1 MKLHNFFSHLHP
13 QKPPELLKDHKKLT
27 KKYLDRILQKVDLD
41 RVVESLGIRDKKL
54 AKKMII
60 DAVVMHDEGKRN
72 PNFQYYIMKN
82 RAFKDLATDSGDTK
96 HSYLSAK
103 IFFEKY
109 FNVIDSEIDDN
120 EFYKKFYF
128 LLGLCYVISKHHSK
142 LNEFEKFVDEFSDE
156 FDLKGVLQ
164 YQSVDKYF
172 GIEFYVVMKLIYSML
187 ISADY
192 YATLEYMIL
201 TPQNQDFA
209 GTPIIDFND
218 FEEKEKFY
226 EYNVIKNMDKFEGEL
241 NKIRREMFKKSEEK
255 LIQSLDNNIFYLNA
269 PTGAGKTLMSMNLA
283 LQFEPKKIFYVFPF
297 NTLVEQTA
305 GVFREIF
312 DDVVVVNSTTPIEFD
327 ESDMR
332 QYEIAYLNRAFYH
345 YPFILTTH
353 VNFFELLFGVGKEE
367 NFPLWQ
373 LAGSVVIL
381 DEIQSYNVDKW
392 WYMVEML
399 NVYSKIIGF
408 KLIIM
413 SATLPRLD
421 RLLNEERFVDLLGSG
436 YLKHP
441 VFKDRVKVDF
451 SLLDKDIEFEDI
463 EEIIF
468 QENRQ
473 KVLVEFIKK
482 DTAKEFYEYIK
493 DTEGYEVFLLTGD
506 DNKLYREKVIKR
518 CKSDGKILLV
528 STQVIEAGVDIDMDL
543 GLKDISLLES
553 EEQFIGRVN
562 RNAKKNSK
570 VYFFDMDKEADIYRG
585 DIRLGFSIKSY
596 KDVFLSKNYEKY
608 YMDVLD
614 ALKKEKEKIK
624 STKSEIEIF
633 KSKVTNLYFEWV
645 RKEMKLIDI
654 KTHTIFLPFSIDI
667 SEFDIEVKDEFLKG
681 DMLDGYKIWE
691 AYKEAN
697 EIENYAKRKVVLSKI
712 MSLMQFFTFNVY
724 SYLNIKIYN
733 DLIGGI
739 YLIKDYEEFVD
750 DELKFDRKAFSEYQ
764 DGIFL

>member
-1 MKLHNFFSHLHP
+1 MKPHNLLSHIHP

-27 KKYLDRILQKVDLD
+27 QKYLDKILQKVDLD
-41 RVVESLGIRDKKL
+41 RVIDSLGIEDKELVKQ
-54 AKKMII
+54 MII

-72 PNFQYYIMKN
+72 PNFQYYVMKN
-82 RAFKDLATDSGDTK
+82 EAFKDLATDKGDTK

-109 FNVIDSEIDDN
+109 FDEVEKEVDDN

-142 LNEFEKFVDEFSDE
+142 LGEFEKFVDDFSDE
-156 FDLKGVLQ
+156 FDLKGILQ
-164 YQSVDKYF
+164 YQSVDIYF
-172 GIEFYVVMKLIYSML
+172 GIEFYVVIKLIYSML

-192 YATLEYMIL
+192 YATLEYIADIEVD
-201 TPQNQDFA
+201 DF
-209 GTPIIDFND
+209 GEFR
-218 FEEKEKFY
+218 EKEKFY
-226 EYNVIKNMDKFEGEL
+226 EYEVIKNMNKFEGEL
-241 NKIRREMFKKSEEK
+241 NKIRREMYKKSEEK
-255 LIQSLDNNIFYLNA
+255 LLQNLDNNIFYLNA

-283 LQFEPKKIFYVFPF
+283 LRFEPKKIFYVFPF

-305 GVFREIF
+305 GVFRKIF
-312 DDVVVVNSTTPIEFD
+312 DDVVVINSTTPIEFD
-327 ESDMR
+327 ESDMK
-332 QYEIAYLNRAFYH
+332 QYEIVYLNRAFYH

-373 LAGSVVIL
+373 LADSVVIL

-421 RLLNEERFVDLLGSG
+421 RLLNEDKFVDLLGSG

-441 VFKDRVKVDF
+441 VFKDRVEVDF
-451 SLLDKDIEFEDI
+451 SLLDKEIDFEDI
-463 EEIIF
+463 EEVILN
-468 QENRQ
+468 ENKQ

-482 DTAKEFYEYIK
+482 DRAKEFYEYMK
-493 DTEGYEVFLLTGD
+493 DTDGYEVYLLTGD

-518 CKSDGKILLV
+518 CKSEARILLI

-570 VYFFDMDKEADIYRG
+570 VYFFDIDKEADIYRG

-596 KDVFLSKNYEKY
+596 KEVFLNKDYEKY
-608 YMDVLD
+608 YVDVLD

-633 KSKVTNLYFEWV
+633 KSKVTNLDFEWV
-645 RKEMKLIDI
+645 RKEMKLISI

-667 SEFDIEVKDEFLKG
+667 SEFDIEVKDDFLTDG
-681 DMLDGYKIWE
+681 MLDGCKVWE

-697 EIENYAKRKVVLSKI
+697 EIENYAKRKIVLSQV

-724 SYLNIKIYN
+724 SYVDIKKYN
-733 DLIGGI
+733 DLVGGI

-750 DELKFDRKAFSEYQ
+750 DELKFDRKAFGEYQ
-764 DGIFL
+764 EGIFL

>member
-1 MKLHNFFSHLHP
+1 MIFSHIHP
-13 QKPPELLKDHKKLT
+13 QKPPELLEDHKKLT
-27 KKYLDRILQKVDLD
+27 KKYLDKILQKVDLD
-41 RVVESLGIRDKKL
+41 RVVDSLGIKDKELIKQ
-54 AKKMII
+54 MII

-82 RAFKDLATDSGDTK
+82 DAFKDLAIDKGDTK

-109 FNVIDSEIDDN
+109 FDVIDNESDDN

-142 LNEFEKFVDEFSDE
+142 LGEFEKFVDDFSDE
-156 FDLKGVLQ
+156 FDLKGILQ

-192 YATLEYMIL
+192 YATLQYMADIEVD
-201 TPQNQDFA
+201 DF
-209 GTPIIDFND
+209 GEFR
-218 FEEKEKFY
+218 EKEKFY
-226 EYNVIKNMDKFEGEL
+226 EYDVIKNMDKFDGEI
-241 NKIRREMFKKSEEK
+241 NKTRREMFRKSEEK
-255 LIQSLDNNIFYLNA
+255 LLQSLDKNIFYLNA

-283 LQFEPKKIFYVFPF
+283 LRFDPKKIFYVFPF

-305 GVFREIF
+305 GVFRKIF
-312 DDVVVVNSTTPIEFD
+312 DDVVVINSTTPIEFD

-345 YPFILTTH
+345 YPFIFTTH

-421 RLLNEERFVDLLGSG
+421 RLLNEDRFVDLLGSE
-436 YLKHP
+436 YLKYP

-451 SLLDKDIEFEDI
+451 SMLGEEIEFEDI
-463 EEIIF
+463 EEVILK
-468 QENRQ
+468 ENKQ

-482 DTAKEFYEYIK
+482 DRAKEFYEYMK
-493 DTEGYEVFLLTGD
+493 DSDYEVYLLTGD
-506 DNKLYREKVIKR
+506 DNKLYRKKVIKR
-518 CKSDGKILLV
+518 CKSDAKILLI

-596 KDVFLSKNYEKY
+596 KDVFLSKDYEKY
-608 YMDVLD
+608 YIDVLE
-614 ALKKEKEKIK
+614 AIKKEKEKIK

-633 KSKVTNLYFEWV
+633 KNKVTNLDFEWV
-645 RKEMKLIDI
+645 RKEMKLISI
-654 KTHTIFLPFSIDI
+654 KTHTIFLPFSIDMN
-667 SEFDIEVKDEFLKG
+667 EFDIEVKDEFLTDG
-681 DMLDGYKIWE
+681 MLDGCKVWE

-697 EIENYAKRKVVLSKI
+697 EIENYVKRKIVLSQV

-724 SYLNIKIYN
+724 SYVDIKKYN
-733 DLIGGI
+733 DLVGGI

-764 DGIFL
+764 EGIFL

>member
-1 MKLHNFFSHLHP
+1 MLINYNILSHLHP
-13 QKPPELLKDHKKLT
+13 KKPPEFLEDHRKLT
-27 KKYLDRILQKVDLD
+27 KKYLDKIFQKVNLD
-41 RVVESLGIRDKKL
+41 RVVDSLGIRDKELVKQ
-54 AKKMII
+54 MII

-82 RAFKDLATDSGDTK
+82 KAFKDLATDKGDTK

-109 FNVIDSEIDDN
+109 FDEVDKEADDN

-128 LLGLCYVISKHHSK
+128 LLGLCCVISKHHSK
-142 LNEFEKFVDEFSDE
+142 LGEFGKFIDEFSKIFE
-156 FDLKGVLQ
+156 LKGFLQ

-172 GIEFYVVMKLIYSML
+172 GIEFYVVMKLIFSML

-192 YATLEYMIL
+192 YATLEYMADIEID
-201 TPQNQDFA
+201 DF
-209 GTPIIDFND
+209 GEFR
-218 FEEKEKFY
+218 EKEKFY
-226 EYNVIKNMDKFEGEL
+226 EYEVIKNMDKFEGEL
-241 NKIRREMFKKSEEK
+241 NTIRREMFRKSEEK
-255 LIQSLDNNIFYLNA
+255 LLQNLDKHIFYLNA

-283 LQFEPKKIFYVFPF
+283 LKFEPKKIFYVFPF

-305 GVFREIF
+305 EVFIKIF
-312 DDVVVVNSTTPIEFD
+312 DDVVVINSTTPIEFD
-327 ESDMR
+327 ESDLR

-345 YPFILTTH
+345 YPFVLTTH

-373 LAGSVVIL
+373 LSGSVVIL

-441 VFKDRVKVDF
+441 VFKDRVEVDF
-451 SLLDKDIEFEDI
+451 SMFDKDVGFEDI
-463 EEIIF
+463 EEVIF
-468 QENRQ
+468 KENRQ

-482 DTAKEFYEYIK
+482 ERAKEFYEYIK
-493 DTEGYEVFLLTGD
+493 DLNYEVYLLTGD
-506 DNKLYREKVIKR
+506 DNKFYREKVIKR
-518 CKSDGKILLV
+518 CKSDKKVLLI

-562 RNAKKNSK
+562 RNGKKNSK

-585 DIRLGFSIKSY
+585 DIRLGFGLKSY
-596 KDVFLSKNYEKY
+596 KEVFLSKDYEKY
-608 YMDVLD
+608 YIDVLK

-624 STKSEIEIF
+624 STKSEIDIF
-633 KSKVTNLYFEWV
+633 KEKVINLDFEWV
-645 RKEMKLIDI
+645 RKEMKLINI
-654 KTHTIFLPFSIDI
+654 KTHTIFLPFNVDI
-667 SEFDIEVKDEFLKG
+667 SEFDLKIKSEFVTDG
-681 DMLDGYKIWE
+681 MLDGFKVWD
-691 AYKEAN
+691 AYREAN
-697 EIENYAKRKVVLSKI
+697 EIENYAKRKVVLSEI
-712 MSLMQFFTFNVY
+712 YALMQFFTFNVY
-724 SYLNIKIYN
+724 SYVDIKKYH
-733 DLIGGI
+733 DLISGI
-739 YLIKDYEEFVD
+739 YMIKDYEEFVD

-764 DGIFL
+764 EGMFL

>member
-1 MKLHNFFSHLHP
+1 MADI
-13 QKPPELLKDHKKLT
+13 E
-27 KKYLDRILQKVDLD
+27 VDD
-41 RVVESLGIRDKKL
+41 FGE
-54 AKKMII
+54 
-60 DAVVMHDEGKRN
+60 
-72 PNFQYYIMKN
+72 
-82 RAFKDLATDSGDTK
+82 FK
-96 HSYLSAK
+96 
-103 IFFEKY
+103 
-109 FNVIDSEIDDN
+109 
-120 EFYKKFYF
+120 
-128 LLGLCYVISKHHSK
+128 
-142 LNEFEKFVDEFSDE
+142 
-156 FDLKGVLQ
+156 
-164 YQSVDKYF
+164 
-172 GIEFYVVMKLIYSML
+172 
-187 ISADY
+187 
-192 YATLEYMIL
+192 
-201 TPQNQDFA
+201 
-209 GTPIIDFND
+209 
-218 FEEKEKFY
+218 EKEKFY
-226 EYNVIKNMDKFEGEL
+226 EYDVIKNMDKFEGEL
-241 NKIRREMFKKSEEK
+241 NKIRREMYKKSEEK
-255 LIQSLDNNIFYLNA
+255 LLQNLDKNIFYLNA

-305 GVFREIF
+305 GVFRKIF
-312 DDVVVVNSTTPIEFD
+312 DDVVVINSTTPIEFD

-353 VNFFELLFGVGKEE
+353 VNFFELLFGIGKEE

-399 NVYSKIIGF
+399 NAYSKIIGF

-441 VFKDRVKVDF
+441 VFKDRVEVDF
-451 SLLDKDIEFEDI
+451 SMLDKEVEFEDI
-463 EEIIF
+463 EEIILK
-468 QENRQ
+468 ENKQ

-493 DTEGYEVFLLTGD
+493 DTDDYEVFLLTGD
-506 DNKLYREKVIKR
+506 DNKLYREKVIKK
-518 CKSDGKILLV
+518 CKSAAKILLI

-543 GLKDISLLES
+543 GLKDISLFES

-585 DIRLGFSIKSY
+585 DIRLAFSIKSY
-596 KDVFLSKNYEKY
+596 KDVFLSKEYEKY
-608 YMDVLD
+608 YIDVLD

-624 STKSEIEIF
+624 STKSEIEVF
-633 KSKVTNLYFEWV
+633 KSKVTNLDFEWV
-645 RKEMKLIDI
+645 RREMKLINI
-654 KTHTIFLPFSIDI
+654 KTYTIFLPFSIDM
-667 SEFDIEVKDEFLKG
+667 SEFDIEVKDEFLTDG
-681 DMLDGYKIWE
+681 MLDGCKVWE

-697 EIENYAKRKVVLSKI
+697 EIENYAKRKVVLSEI

-724 SYLNIKIYN
+724 SYVDIKKYN
-733 DLIGGI
+733 DLVGGI
-739 YLIKDYEEFVD
+739 YMIEDYEEFVD
-750 DELKFDRKAFSEYQ
+750 NELKFDRKAFSEYQ
-764 DGIFL
+764 EGIFL

>member
-1 MKLHNFFSHLHP
+1 MFFSFFSHIHH

-27 KKYLDRILQKVDLD
+27 QKYLDKILQKVDLD
-41 RVVESLGIRDKKL
+41 RVIDSLGIEDKELVKQ
-54 AKKMII
+54 MII

-82 RAFKDLATDSGDTK
+82 KDFKDLVTDKGDTK

-109 FNVIDSEIDDN
+109 FDKVDKEVDDN

-128 LLGLCYVISKHHSK
+128 LLGLSYVISKHHSK
-142 LNEFEKFVDEFSDE
+142 LGEFEKFVDDFSDE
-156 FDLKGVLQ
+156 FDLKGILQ
-164 YQSVDKYF
+164 YQSVDIYF
-172 GIEFYVVMKLIYSML
+172 GIEFYVVMKLIYSIL

-192 YATLEYMIL
+192 YATLEYMAEIEVD
-201 TPQNQDFA
+201 NF
-209 GTPIIDFND
+209 GEFR
-218 FEEKEKFY
+218 EKEKFY
-226 EYNVIKNMDKFEGEL
+226 EYEVIKNMDKFEGEL
-241 NKIRREMFKKSEEK
+241 NKIRREMYKKSEEK
-255 LIQSLDNNIFYLNA
+255 LLQNLDKNIFYLNA

-305 GVFREIF
+305 GVFKEIF
-312 DDVVVVNSTTPIEFD
+312 DDVVVINSTTPIEFD
-327 ESDMR
+327 ESDIR

-367 NFPLWQ
+367 NFPFWQ

-392 WYMVEML
+392 WYMVKML

-421 RLLNEERFVDLLGSG
+421 RLLNEKRFVDLLGSG

-441 VFKDRVKVDF
+441 VFKDRVEVDF
-451 SLLDKDIEFEDI
+451 SLLDKEINFEDI
-463 EEIIF
+463 EEVILS
-468 QENRQ
+468 ENKQ

-482 DTAKEFYEYIK
+482 DRAKEFYEYMK
-493 DTEGYEVFLLTGD
+493 DTDGYEVYLLTGD

-518 CKSDGKILLV
+518 CKSEARILLI

-596 KDVFLSKNYEKY
+596 KEVFLRKEYEKY
-608 YMDVLD
+608 YIDVLD

-633 KSKVTNLYFEWV
+633 KSKVINLDFEWV
-645 RKEMKLIDI
+645 RKEMKLINV
-654 KTHTIFLPFSIDI
+654 KTHTIFLSFNIDI
-667 SEFDIEVKDEFLKG
+667 SEFDIEVKDEFLTDG
-681 DMLDGYKIWE
+681 MLDGCKVWE

-697 EIENYAKRKVVLSKI
+697 EIENYAKRKIVLSQV

-724 SYLNIKIYN
+724 SYVDIKKYN
-733 DLIGGI
+733 DLVGGI

-750 DELKFDRKAFSEYQ
+750 DELKFDRKAFGEYQ
-764 DGIFL
+764 KGIFL

>member
-1 MKLHNFFSHLHP
+1 MKPNNLLSHLHP
-13 QKPPELLKDHKKLT
+13 QKSPELLEEHKKLT
-27 KKYLDRILQKVDLD
+27 KKYLDKILQKVDLD
-41 RVVESLGIRDKKL
+41 RVVDSLGIRDKELVKQ
-54 AKKMII
+54 MII
-60 DAVVMHDEGKRN
+60 DAVVMHDEGKKN

-82 RAFKDLATDSGDTK
+82 EAFKDLATDFGDTK

-109 FNVIDSEIDDN
+109 SYLVDD
-120 EFYKKFYF
+120 ETKDEEEYYKTLFL
-128 LLGLCYVISKHHSK
+128 LLGLCFVISKHHSK
-142 LNEFEKFVDEFSDE
+142 LGEFGKFVDEFSKI
-156 FDLKGVLQ
+156 FDLKGILQ

-172 GIEFYVVMKLIYSML
+172 GIEFYVVMKLIFSML

-192 YATLEYMIL
+192 YATLEYMADIEIS
-201 TPQNQDFA
+201 DF
-209 GTPIIDFND
+209 GEFR
-218 FEEKEKFY
+218 EKEKFY
-226 EYNVIKNMDKFEGEL
+226 EYEVIKNMDKFEGEL
-241 NKIRREMFKKSEEK
+241 NTIRREMFRKSENELLK
-255 LIQSLDNNIFYLNA
+255 NLDKYIFYLNA

-283 LQFEPKKIFYVFPF
+283 LKFEPKKIFYVFPF

-312 DDVVVVNSTTPIEFD
+312 DDVVVINSTTPIEFD
-327 ESDMR
+327 ESDLR

-345 YPFILTTH
+345 YPFVLTTH

-373 LAGSVVIL
+373 LSGSVVIL

-421 RLLNEERFVDLLGSG
+421 RLLNEDRFVDLLGSG

-441 VFKDRVKVDF
+441 VFKDRVEVDF
-451 SLLDKDIEFEDI
+451 SMLNKDVGFEDI
-463 EEIIF
+463 EEVILK
-468 QENRQ
+468 ENRQ
-473 KVLVEFIKK
+473 KVLVEFIRKER
-482 DTAKEFYEYIK
+482 AKEFYEYIK
-493 DTEGYEVFLLTGD
+493 DLDYEVYLLTGD

-518 CKSDGKILLV
+518 CKSDKKVLLI

-562 RNAKKNSK
+562 RNGKKNSK
-570 VYFFDMDKEADIYRG
+570 VCFFDMDKEADIYRG
-585 DIRLGFSIKSY
+585 DIRLGFGLKSY
-596 KDVFLSKNYEKY
+596 KEVFLSKDYEKY
-608 YMDVLD
+608 YIDVLK

-624 STKSEIEIF
+624 STKSEIDIF
-633 KSKVTNLYFEWV
+633 KEKVINLDFEWV
-645 RKEMKLIDI
+645 RKEMKLINI
-654 KTHTIFLPFSIDI
+654 KTHTIFLPFNVDI
-667 SEFDIEVKDEFLKG
+667 SEFDLDIENEFLTDG
-681 DMLDGYKIWE
+681 MLDGFKVWE
-691 AYKEAN
+691 AYREAN
-697 EIENYAKRKVVLSKI
+697 EIENYAKRKVVLSEI
-712 MSLMQFFTFNVY
+712 YALMQFFTFNVY
-724 SYLNIKIYN
+724 SYVDIKKYN
-733 DLIGGI
+733 DLISGI
-739 YLIKDYEEFVD
+739 YMIKDYEEFVD

-764 DGIFL
+764 EGMFL